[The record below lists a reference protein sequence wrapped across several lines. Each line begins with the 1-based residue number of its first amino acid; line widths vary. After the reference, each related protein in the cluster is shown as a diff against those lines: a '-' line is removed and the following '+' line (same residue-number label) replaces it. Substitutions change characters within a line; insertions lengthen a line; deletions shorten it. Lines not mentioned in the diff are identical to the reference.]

1 MDPFGGGR
9 SEQQQD
15 HYWRISR
22 DSRCNGLIHGLG
34 PTLLQRFEGARDYG
48 TTRGCTIAAAR
59 FGNALY
65 AVAEGRRIDLRFHA
79 AFDYPVSQ
87 GDFFVSNVIDLFQ
100 RLGLEGEL
108 PRGPHSMLP
117 LAAVMAPG
125 KRDEEEEEEDVEDD
139 DDFED
144 DDEDEDED
152 DFDDDEDEDDFDEDE
167 DEDEDDED
175 EDDEDYDDDDED
187 DGEENSLTPRRA
199 PLRRVA

>member
-1 MDPFGGGR
+1 M
-9 SEQQQD
+9 
-15 HYWRISR
+15 
-22 DSRCNGLIHGLG
+22 C
-34 PTLLQRFEGARDYG
+34 
-48 TTRGCTIAAAR
+48 
-59 FGNALY
+59 
-65 AVAEGRRIDLRFHA
+65 AVAAGRRIELRFHA

-87 GDFFVSNVIDLFQ
+87 GDFFVSNVIDLLQ

-125 KRDEEEEEEDVEDD
+125 KRDEDEDEEDDLDDD

-144 DDEDEDED
+144 DDEDEDDED
-152 DFDDDEDEDDFDEDE
+152 DFDDDDDDEDY

-175 EDDEDYDDDDED
+175 EDDEDYDDDDDED

>member
-1 MDPFGGGR
+1 M
-9 SEQQQD
+9 
-15 HYWRISR
+15 
-22 DSRCNGLIHGLG
+22 C
-34 PTLLQRFEGARDYG
+34 
-48 TTRGCTIAAAR
+48 
-59 FGNALY
+59 
-65 AVAEGRRIDLRFHA
+65 AVAAGRRIELRFHA
-79 AFDYPVSQ
+79 AFDYPVFQ
-87 GDFFVSNVIDLFQ
+87 GDFFVSNVIDLLQ

-125 KRDEEEEEEDVEDD
+125 KRDEDEDEEDDLDDD

-144 DDEDEDED
+144 DDEDEDDED
-152 DFDDDEDEDDFDEDE
+152 DFDDDDDEDDEDY

-175 EDDEDYDDDDED
+175 EDDEDYDDDDDED